1 MTAHTARMPITTPM
15 AMPVL
20 FGPFESPVFVL
31 LGTMALVCP
40 GAVTTTVLALV
51 TTDGGTFL
59 EMSGIGVAAEDELE
73 VAESESEL
81 GLALESESGTLSTEL
96 STPVNWTDHVF
107 GPPPKIIR
115 VIMAVE

>member
-1 MTAHTARMPITTPM
+1 MPTTTPM

-51 TTDGGTFL
+51 TTDGGAFL
-59 EMSGIGVAAEDELE
+59 EMSGIGVAAEDEL
-73 VAESESEL
+73 EL

-107 GPPPKIIR
+107 GPPPKVTMGHYSGRIKKR
-115 VIMAVE
+115 LRNSQ